1 MLNADALRRFSDE
14 ELALLLTVRP
24 ELMDPPPN
32 TFLDL
37 ALRSNAPFSI
47 QACINQLDQYSRQV
61 LEAVAYLESSAT
73 VADVCGLPSR
83 AADPADVYPVLDYL
97 RTIGMLQAQLVTAEG
112 PLRWSVPVEVR
123 RSLPNPFSL
132 RPSLAKLLE
141 RFSVMDLRVICSNL
155 RMPEKVAAKVG
166 LIADI
171 VEHLTSPGAILRL
184 LEEAP
189 ADAVYALRRI
199 HENGGIATLD
209 SRPYSRSELPAGVV
223 WLLSTG
229 LAVAASWENVVIP
242 REVSLV
248 LRGGAPIAAFASEP
262 PTVAVRTRSAPMAS
276 TTPMTEFSPTGLLE
290 MVTQIG
296 ATFERTNPVPLK
308 SSGVAVK
315 DIRALSKYL
324 GVDERSTCR
333 LIELAGLAGLIS
345 SDGTD
350 ERITVTALF
359 DEWLREEPYPRWK
372 TLADAW
378 VNAGSSLSRV
388 VPSASK
394 ERGEAPLS
402 INWYLDFDEVW
413 RRSRV
418 MSAFSMAPGNG
429 PVDLVSIYERAVW
442 FGPGRWKEVDDPV
455 EATTF
460 IVEEAALLGIARSE
474 GLTPLGRALLFG
486 TGKELQGAAGEVF
499 PEAVST
505 FTVQADLTALAP
517 GELAP
522 VVSGE
527 LALVA
532 DAESRGA
539 ATLYRFTEASL
550 RRAFDHGRTAESIIE
565 FLGEHARPTVPQP
578 LRYLVEDVGRRYG
591 MMRVGSAISYVCV
604 EDPVLLTSLMH
615 NKKTAKLGLRQVAP
629 TVAVSSLPIP
639 KVLTGLRAAGFLPA
653 PVDDSGAAIAAG
665 SSTRRPTVPARARSE
680 RSRAHAIWDHVRGG
694 SDSSVSTTHD
704 SLIKK
709 LRAK

>member
-1 MLNADALRRFSDE
+1 MLNADALRRFTDE

-47 QACINQLDQYSRQV
+47 QACVNQLDQYSRQV

-73 VADVCGLPSR
+73 VADVCGLPLHP
-83 AADPADVYPVLDYL
+83 ADPAEVYPVLDYL

-112 PLRWSVPVEVR
+112 PLRWSVSVEVR

-141 RFSVMDLRVICSNL
+141 RFSVMDLRMICSNL
-155 RMPEKVAAKVG
+155 RLPERVSAKVG

-171 VEHLTSPGAILRL
+171 VEHLTSPGAIVRL

-189 ADAVYALRRI
+189 SDAVYALRRI
-199 HENGGIATLD
+199 HDIGGLATLD
-209 SRPYSRSELPAGVV
+209 SRPYSRSEMPPGVV

-248 LRGGAPIAAFASEP
+248 LRGGAPITEFAAEP
-262 PTVAVRTRSAPMAS
+262 PSVGVRARITSMAQTAPIV
-276 TTPMTEFSPTGLLE
+276 EFSPTGLLE
-290 MVTQIG
+290 MVAQIG
-296 ATFERTNPVPLK
+296 ATFARANPAPLK
-308 SSGVAVK
+308 STGVAVK
-315 DIRALSKYL
+315 DVRALSKHL

-333 LIELAGLAGLIS
+333 LIELAGLAGLVS
-345 SDGTD
+345 SDGMT

-359 DEWLREEPYPRWK
+359 DEWLSEDPFPRWK

-402 INWYLDFDEVW
+402 VTWYLDFDEVW

-418 MSAFSMAPGNG
+418 MSAINTAPGSG
-429 PVDLVSIYERAVW
+429 PVDLVSVYERAVW

-455 EATTF
+455 EVTTF
-460 IVEEAALLGIARSE
+460 VLEEAALLGIARAE

-486 TGKELQGAAGEVF
+486 NVDELEGAAREVF
-499 PEAVST
+499 PESVST

-522 VVSGE
+522 IVSGE

-539 ATLYRFTEASL
+539 ATFYRFTEASL
-550 RRAFDHGRTAESIIE
+550 RRAFDHGRTAETIIS
-565 FLGEHARPTVPQP
+565 FLEEHARPTVPQS
-578 LRYLVEDVGRRYG
+578 LKYLVEDVGRRYG
-591 MMRVGSAISYVCV
+591 TMRVGAAISYVRV
-604 EDPVLLTSLMH
+604 EDAVLLTSLVH
-615 NKKTAKLGLRQVAP
+615 NKKTAKLGLRQIAP
-629 TVAVSSLPIP
+629 TVAVSSLPMP
-639 KVLTGLRAAGFLPA
+639 KVLAGLRAAGFLPA
-653 PVDDSGAAIAAG
+653 AEDESGAVIAAG
-665 SSTRRPTVPARARSE
+665 YTGRRPTAPARVRTE
-680 RSRAHAIWDHVRGG
+680 RSRAHAIWDHVRG
-694 SDSSVSTTHD
+694 DSASAVSTAH
-704 SLIKK
+704 SALIKK
-709 LRAK
+709 LRSK